1 MFRSKITE
9 RNYIE
14 RLIAK
19 DERALE
25 YVIEHYSGLLYS
37 IIRKNLAMLPDKID
51 ECFDDV
57 LLKIWDHADC
67 YDPQISSFKGWIS
80 AIARYLTINYLK
92 KAKRETKGFT
102 KEYLEQNVIEP
113 GKLDENLLYIEETLD
128 DETENILSCL
138 SPVDKELFRRLII
151 EDEDIE
157 DVSKDLDMSKN
168 VIYNRVSRGKK
179 KIRKIF
185 DIKEARYES
194 EAI

>member
-25 YVIEHYSGLLYS
+25 YVIERYSGLLYS
-37 IIRKNLAMLPDKID
+37 ILRKNLAMLPDKFD

-67 YDPQISSFKGWIS
+67 YDPKISSFKGWIS
-80 AIARYLTINYLK
+80 AIARYQSLNYLRT
-92 KAKRETKGFT
+92 AKRENKGFT
-102 KEYLEQNVIEP
+102 KEYLDQNIKEP
-113 GKLDENLLYIEETLD
+113 GKADENLLSIEETLN
-128 DETENILSCL
+128 DETNEILSCL
-138 SPVDKELFRRLII
+138 SPVDKELFKRLII
-151 EDEDIE
+151 EGEDIE
-157 DVSKDLDMSKN
+157 DVSKDLDMSKAT
-168 VIYNRVSRGKK
+168 IYNRVSRGRK
-179 KIRKIF
+179 KIRTTYK
-185 DIKEARYES
+185 KEAHYES